1 MKVYVFVDGLKKHTD
16 ERVKCIIGVKRITV
30 RGNAEST
37 HSSRRIQAGAKRL
50 GNQGHRNDWV
60 KQNPSPR
67 QAYFISPRSNCFF
80 VIRNCC
86 LHI

>member
-37 HSSRRIQAGAKRL
+37 HSYSSRRKTTGKSGTQERL
-50 GNQGHRNDWV
+50 GEAESLSASGIFYFSEEQLFFC
-60 KQNPSPR
+60 NP
-67 QAYFISPRSNCFF
+67 
-80 VIRNCC
+80 
-86 LHI
+86 